1 MSRKEESRTMATL
14 TTSKLCS
21 NSLASRQPVN
31 GKVECWRR
39 DMRKIAAAKA
49 GNMAI
54 PFQREFS
61 SYIAGSIAAHAG
73 WAIK

>member
-14 TTSKLCS
+14 ATSELCS
-21 NSLASRQPVN
+21 NSLPSRQPVN

-39 DMRKIAAAKA
+39 AMRKIAAAKA

-54 PFQREFS
+54 YFQSAVSSCVPF
-61 SYIAGSIAAHAG
+61 IGV
-73 WAIK
+73 